1 MRRWEK
7 GAGSLFPS
15 ARHEFPRLLQILACF
30 VLSLPLLSRAQ
41 LAADYPAKPVRVIVP
56 TTPGS
61 GTDATARLAA
71 QKLSENLKRQ
81 FIIDNRGGGG
91 GQIAYGFVAK
101 APADG
106 YTLLTIPP
114 SFTFTQALYPD
125 FPHDAVKDF
134 APISL
139 LTRVPFLVLVHPS
152 LPVKSVKQL
161 IALARARPNALNV
174 GVGFSGSFTN
184 LAAVALTHAAGIK
197 VTLVPFRGTG
207 DVLVNAIAGH
217 VQMFFGD
224 VRISISHVNSGR
236 LRALAVTSAAR
247 TQALPQLPTVAESGL
262 PGYDVVQWI
271 AWVAPAG
278 TPGAIVNRL
287 SSELARAMKTPEIV
301 RQFEDNGGEVV
312 ASTPDQ
318 LRLVIGAEAAHWRKV
333 ISETGMRV
341 E

>member
-1 MRRWEK
+1 MRYE
-7 GAGSLFPS
+7 LL
-15 ARHEFPRLLQILACF
+15 RLLQLLAF
-30 VLSLPLLSRAQ
+30 FALSLPLLARAQ
-41 LAADYPAKPVRVIVP
+41 TAADYPARPVRVIVP

-71 QKLSENLKRQ
+71 QKLSESLKRQ
-81 FIIDNRGGGG
+81 FIVDNRGGGG

-114 SFTFTQALYPD
+114 SFTFTQALYPE

-161 IALARARPNALNV
+161 IALARSRPNALNV

-197 VTLVPFRGTG
+197 VTMIPYRGTG

-224 VRISISHVNSGR
+224 VRISMPHVNSGR
-236 LRALAVTSAAR
+236 LRALAVTSAER
-247 TQALPQLPTVAESGL
+247 SSVLPQLPTVAESGL

-278 TPGAIVNRL
+278 VPGTIVNKL
-287 SSELARAMKTPEIV
+287 AGELARAMKTPDIV
-301 RQFEDNGGEVV
+301 RQFEENGGEVV
-312 ASTPDQ
+312 VSTPDQ
-318 LRLVIGAEAAHWRKV
+318 LRLVIDSEAARWRKV
-333 ISETGMRV
+333 ISETGMRA